1 MTDNR
6 PGWRQDPLSG
16 RGWERYWDG
25 RHWTT
30 EVRVAGPPSRPSRGG
45 EQGIAPWAGEGDV
58 DEQYDDDPYDEQ
70 SGYDEGGTD
79 GEEAWAEGHDGS
91 GVTILGAVPAAAA
104 AGDPGA
110 AADPGAGGAEP
121 DPGAPDSS
129 GDAPVDHPGDR
140 PPAEPSD
147 PVAAEVAGLIV
158 AEGTPSAGGGG
169 TAWTPAGGPLPAFAH
184 AIGGATVAVGT
195 RRALVTAELAAAI
208 SATGP
213 DDAPTGA
220 DAAVQAGEIAEEE
233 RPEPSLLDIV
243 PAARRSG
250 RTRVRR
256 RYRTRRA
263 LAARRRAVAARAPRL
278 APGAVDHVT
287 PVASQAGVEV
297 TAAPLR
303 PTQDA
308 ATQVPPTTDR
318 RGGAAAAMDPHLAA
332 DAAGNLA
339 GDRLAAGETARPGRS
354 GLLARVPV
362 GTIALVAGVAAAL
375 NVGVIVQALITDHG
389 SAKTVSTGAT
399 VHFTPS
405 GALTLPPDPTT
416 PQTFTPAPASTLPAA
431 TATPATTAAPAPA
444 PAVVPVGCPHGGL
457 SVSLSLVATPA
468 GTDRWDLALSGTV
481 VSTADAPLRVT
492 SITATVRSNGAAVAD
507 MSATPADPTIGAL
520 GHTTLRGSAVVSSAA
535 VPSISFGGAAATWAT
550 ATAAACPV
558 PR

>member
-30 EVRVAGPPSRPSRGG
+30 EVRVAVRPPRPSRGG
-45 EQGIAPWAGEGDV
+45 AQGLAPWAGEDHV
-58 DEQYDDDPYDEQ
+58 DEQYDDDPYDEE
-70 SGYDEGGTD
+70 SGYDEDGPD
-79 GEEAWAEGHDGS
+79 GEEAWAEGHDDT
-91 GVTILGAVPAAAA
+91 GVTILGAVPAAD
-104 AGDPGA
+104 GPG
-110 AADPGAGGAEP
+110 DPGAGGAEP

-129 GDAPVDHPGDR
+129 GDTPADHPGDR
-140 PPAEPSD
+140 PPAEPAD

-213 DDAPTGA
+213 DDAPTSG
-220 DAAVQAGEIAEEE
+220 DAAVHAGAATGQIAEEE

-278 APGAVDHVT
+278 APAPVDRGI
-287 PVASQAGVEV
+287 PVVAQAGVEV

-308 ATQVPPTTDR
+308 ATQVPPTADR
-318 RGGAAAAMDPHLAA
+318 PGGGAAAMGPHFAA
-332 DAAGNLA
+332 DDAGAQLVA
-339 GDRLAAGETARPGRS
+339 GQTGRPGRS

-389 SAKTVSTGAT
+389 STKTVSTGAT

-431 TATPATTAAPAPA
+431 TATPATTAAPATA

-481 VSTADAPLRVT
+481 VSTANAPLRVT

-520 GHTTLRGSAVVSSAA
+520 GHSALRGSAVVSSTA